1 MSTAIPLELPPPVQQ
16 IPSDILWEEINGQIM
31 EKYVGAKEI
40 ELANDLMF
48 AISVVAKPGKLGRTL
63 VEMVFDWIALNGHKR
78 RPDVA
83 FVSFDRWAQ
92 DTDLP
97 EGTDWKVVPN
107 LAVEVVSLSNSFGD
121 VIDKKNEYFGVGVDQ
136 VWIVV
141 PSAKEIHVY
150 ESATDMRVVSG
161 SHTLTAEALLPGFE
175 LSLTELFGTS
185 AANS

>member
-1 MSTAIPLELPPPVQQ
+1 MSTATPLEPAPVAQH
-16 IPSDILWEEINGQIM
+16 IPSDILWEEINGQIV

-40 ELANDLMF
+40 ELANDLMY

-83 FVSFDRWAQ
+83 FVSFDRWPS
-92 DTDLP
+92 DVELP
-97 EGTDWKVVPN
+97 GGTDWEVVPN
-107 LAVEVVSLSNSFGD
+107 LAVEVISPSNSYGD
-121 VIDKKNEYFGVGVDQ
+121 VIDKKNEYFQVGVDQ
-136 VWIVV
+136 VWLVV

-161 SHTLTAEALLPGFE
+161 SDTLTAEGLLPGFE
-175 LSLTELFGTS
+175 LSLAALFGTS
-185 AANS
+185 AAGN